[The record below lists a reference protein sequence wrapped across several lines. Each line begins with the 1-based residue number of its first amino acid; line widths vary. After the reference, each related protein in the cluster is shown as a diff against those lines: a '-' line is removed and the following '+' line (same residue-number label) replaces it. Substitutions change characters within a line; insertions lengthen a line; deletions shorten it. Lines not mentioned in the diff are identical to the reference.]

1 MRKEIRGWL
10 EREIREIKGNIQLH
24 GKRNKKSEEG
34 MSEANGRGRD

>member
-10 EREIREIKGNIQLH
+10 EREIREIRNIQLH